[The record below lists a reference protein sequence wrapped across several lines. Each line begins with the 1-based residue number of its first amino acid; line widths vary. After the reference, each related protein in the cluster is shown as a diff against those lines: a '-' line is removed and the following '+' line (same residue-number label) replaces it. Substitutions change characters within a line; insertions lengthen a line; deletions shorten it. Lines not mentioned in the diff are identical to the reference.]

1 MHDELQ
7 LQFFFFFWVLIV
19 HTAQAE
25 MLDRE
30 SE

>member
-7 LQFFFFFWVLIV
+7 LQFFFFWVLIV